1 MYDFTINIKKNR
13 FFALTT
19 ASIVGVIIANNAA
32 LATEIN
38 DGVQENVKYSL
49 EMLKN
54 EPLIIQELNG
64 QESPVEVVF
73 DGTEADLVREADGT
87 LSVAESVAV
96 EDSLAGVLA
105 NAEEVIVVWE
115 MNPDLGEVT
124 VTRDGQELS
133 QGNATGE
140 YVDPSV
146 DPGRTYEYQI
156 TQISDEIISTNYSG
170 AVDDLPMTENMVV
183 MNIAVQIPVSSTA
196 AFETASGTTPLP
208 SKTVLRYLTFIREH
222 RVQLPPA
229 GCFNPGDY
237 RSYFNGNGRDFNPS
251 ATASQSKTVLTTVV
265 DWVGRDLTYYKAV
278 SPTELTI
285 FDGDNTVTMTET
297 ASSTKIFATELN
309 ATSSSLAHFAMHH
322 EASNPFCVSGPIKY
336 DLDVWVARSGN
347 YTVTG
352 SRVRVPDHE
361 FYIRDDNKAW
371 STIWTRNISSE
382 GFICLSATLNPEC
395 SYSDILV
402 RGTR

>member
-1 MYDFTINIKKNR
+1 MNIKKNR

-49 EMLKN
+49 EMVKN

-124 VTRDGQELS
+124 VT
-133 QGNATGE
+133 
-140 YVDPSV
+140 
-146 DPGRTYEYQI
+146 
-156 TQISDEIISTNYSG
+156 
-170 AVDDLPMTENMVV
+170 
-183 MNIAVQIPVSSTA
+183 
-196 AFETASGTTPLP
+196 
-208 SKTVLRYLTFIREH
+208 
-222 RVQLPPA
+222 
-229 GCFNPGDY
+229 
-237 RSYFNGNGRDFNPS
+237 
-251 ATASQSKTVLTTVV
+251 
-265 DWVGRDLTYYKAV
+265 
-278 SPTELTI
+278 
-285 FDGDNTVTMTET
+285 
-297 ASSTKIFATELN
+297 
-309 ATSSSLAHFAMHH
+309 
-322 EASNPFCVSGPIKY
+322 
-336 DLDVWVARSGN
+336 
-347 YTVTG
+347 G